1 MFLKTRWRSVLWV
14 CVLLATA
21 GALAAGALAAGPFAA
36 GTRAATPAGPEPKH
50 DWKEVTLLYLS
61 DVKGKIEP
69 FG

>member
-14 CVLLATA
+14 CLLLATA
-21 GALAAGALAAGPFAA
+21 GALAA

-69 FG
+69 CG